1 MKPMPPL
8 PLIILDTETTGFL
21 PKVHRVIELAVVRCE
36 NGESVETYEQLF
48 SIDTEI
54 PPHVEV
60 LTRIRTGDLVGKPTF
75 ADQKK
80 DIETLLTK
88 NAILVG
94 QNLGYDL
101 SMLKGEGIDLT
112 DKPWIDTSLLASLVF
127 PELKSY
133 SLAYLSATLKLRHD
147 PAHRA
152 MGDVRAT
159 MDLLAAIWERL
170 QELPEEELQIVKNI
184 MGRSSAGYRMLFEKL
199 ESSAKKLP
207 AWFAKPS
214 FGEAPAPATALRLL
228 PPTIG
233 TVDLKE
239 ESLHPDSL
247 PLLIAA
253 AASDTAKTQWIAV
266 KNLESTLRKVPLSS
280 DVQVLY
286 PPALLLDPEA
296 MKRLAAQEKFTAEEA
311 LLATKIVWFNA
322 RKRDE
327 IALHGGERDVWYGKM
342 ACTETSPAYTDQF
355 TSSARTFILDHRQ
368 LLEFLEDPAHAAHGA
383 LTPETHILIDDAS
396 MLEDTATRAYGHQCA
411 LDELRA
417 AAEGNIELTRLVD
430 VASLWAEKTRMVED
444 QHMLTAEELGRPETK
459 GLRQQIIEASSAGI
473 LQDRCLTLLKELS
486 AIIDPKNLREDIRW
500 IETRPN
506 GSLFL
511 HSAPEHISLMLKKS
525 LYDRFPTTLIVP
537 KESDGELP
545 EVLPDRQATQ
555 QSKELDLP
563 PCPVTVTFRSD
574 LPLANVL
581 ENPPAGRTVILA
593 SSKRGIEHLF
603 VKYTEALEAKGIT
616 MICQGLSGGQGRMEA
631 EFLAAETPVLW
642 LLTPWMYEGI
652 DLLDGGIDH
661 MVIEAI
667 PFDHP
672 GYPVFQKRKS
682 HYKNSFESYALPRVE
697 HRLFRL
703 LRTFCRHRT
712 KEGDVLIL
720 DGRLK
725 EKSYGARL
733 MSYVEK
739 ISGGGSAAV
748 EIKPAAV
755 KQKKGT
761 DQPSLF

>member
-1 MKPMPPL
+1 VKLPPL
-8 PLIILDTETTGFL
+8 SLIILDTETTGFL

-48 SIDTEI
+48 AIDTEI

-60 LTRIRTGDLVGKPTF
+60 LTRIRTGDLAGKPTF
-75 ADQKK
+75 ADQKNV
-80 DIETLLTK
+80 IETLLTK
-88 NAILVG
+88 DAILVG

-101 SMLKGEGIDLT
+101 SMIKGEGIDLT

-159 MDLLAAIWERL
+159 MDLLSAIWERL
-170 QELPEEELQIVKNI
+170 GELPQEELQIVKNI
-184 MGRSSAGYRMLFEKL
+184 MARSTSGYRMLFEKL
-199 ESSAKKLP
+199 ESARKKLP
-207 AWFAKPS
+207 VWFVKPS
-214 FGEAPAPATALRLL
+214 FGGAPAPATTLRLL
-228 PPTIG
+228 PPAIG

-266 KNLESTLRKVPLSS
+266 KNLESTLRKIPLSP

-286 PPALLLDPEA
+286 PSALLLDPEA

-311 LLATKIVWFNA
+311 LLATKIVWFDA
-322 RKRDE
+322 HKRSE

-342 ACTETSPAYTDQF
+342 ACTEKSPEYTDQF
-355 TSSARTFILDHRQ
+355 KGAARTFILDHRQ

-383 LTPETHILIDDAS
+383 LTPDTHIVIDDAS
-396 MLEDTATRAYGHQCA
+396 MLEDTATKAYGHQCA

-417 AAEGNIELTRLVD
+417 AAEGNAELTRLVD
-430 VASLWAEKTRMVED
+430 VASLWAEKTRMAED
-444 QHMLTAEELGRPETK
+444 QHMITAEELGRPETK
-459 GLRQQIIEASSAGI
+459 GLRQQIIEAGSAGN
-473 LQDRCLTLLKELS
+473 LQDRCLTLFKELA
-486 AIIDPKNLREDIRW
+486 AIIDPKNLRGDIRW

-511 HSAPEHISLMLKKS
+511 HSAPEYISLMLKKS

-537 KESDGELP
+537 KESDSELP
-545 EVLPDRQATQ
+545 EVLHEKQVTAQSQA
-555 QSKELDLP
+555 LDLP
-563 PCPVTVTFRSD
+563 PCPVAVSFRND
-574 LPLANVL
+574 LPLASIL

-631 EFLAAETPVLW
+631 EFLAAKTPVLW

-652 DLLDGGIDH
+652 DLLEGGIDH
-661 MVIEAI
+661 LVIESV

-682 HYKNSFESYALPRVE
+682 HYKNSFEGYALPRVE

-712 KEGDVLIL
+712 EGGDVTIL
-720 DGRLK
+720 DTRLK

-733 MSYVEK
+733 MAYTEK
-739 ISGGGSAAV
+739 ISGGKSTQT
-748 EIKPAAV
+748 ELKPVVA
-755 KQKKGT
+755 KTKKGT